1 MRTPV
6 LCMFAACAVACGSG
20 GPTDSANPGAPASV
34 TIAAGD
40 GQIAA
45 PGLAVTVNPAA
56 LVRDAA
62 GHPVPGVPVAFRV
75 DSGGG
80 TLASA
85 TATTGNNGVA
95 AAGEWRLGVGSNVV
109 IASVGTLP
117 PVRFRAEGRFGLTR
131 TLING
136 QVVGAGGGTLRYSQT
151 GDALNGLE
159 IKVPANAYSRSTTWT
174 VSADSTVPVPLP
186 ADFSQVG
193 PVLVIRNDQGYADS
207 LIALTVPM
215 RVSADDAVAPFF
227 FDAASG
233 TLEGVPLLAR
243 SDSSITFASRHF
255 SGSLMAIPGSAPGP
269 SGLRSAAG
277 VFNVFRTF
285 GAFSAVPPFGTI
297 KMVFIR
303 IPQSKLIGTFSST
316 FRPGQDDWEF
326 PNLGD
331 YQNPTHGNCEGMTA
345 TAIYYHYFFTSNGA
359 PPLFGRFD
367 HFPTNDWD
375 NVRGVHLVG
384 AVQSD
389 YVAIFS
395 SVKAQQ
401 DAIGDIAERNGESPE
416 ALASTWILLNLK
428 LTRRPLL
435 VGVHGGTAHHG
446 IVAYTATATA
456 GTVVVGIAN
465 PNHPGVAQT
474 LTFQGGNMVPQQF
487 ETIAGGQADVFTSA
501 TVFGVTSET
510 PLTSF
515 HSRWAEFLAGT
526 PGEDRLPPRAFEVYD
541 SVSATWS
548 ALTDTIR
555 LVSDTFTVRVRC
567 PSCPH
572 TFTSSFAGPDLIQV
586 VVQDQPGTTLIQ
598 QGFFPQIALS
608 EGAHSFFAR
617 ANALTQASGSAFLD
631 GRLFTVIKGKLRLF
645 PQSLSGKPDTVY
657 TFTLTSGGMGKPDSR
672 FVWDFGDGTAPAT
685 VVGDSVR
692 THAYT
697 AVGNYTVTVEMRDVG
712 NHLLGRSTSVVTIG
726 AGAKWRLT
734 SFQQISLTNTFPAS
748 HQPAA
753 PTWETAKTTNELRDS
768 ILARPAGAILEL
780 LAANTAHPQGFRRSD
795 EDPWHY
801 RAEPSTAAPAIYI
814 SFGRGAEV
822 LAEAV
827 AAVGS
832 GTSPTLP
839 AGSYPFSFVNSYTQ
853 TGTSVISY
861 SGAAANWVRR
871 ESTLIGPTCQ
881 GPVGMTGGSPYS
893 PARSYLVINATS
905 TPTGL
910 TGTIAFVTQF
920 AQIELQVLPTVCWWE
935 PMAEVRRTF
944 SFTATPTP

>member
-6 LCMFAACAVACGSG
+6 LCLFAAGAIACGSG
-20 GPTDSANPGAPASV
+20 APTGTASPGAPASV
-34 TIAAGD
+34 AIAAGD
-40 GQIAA
+40 GQIAE
-45 PGLAVTVNPAA
+45 PGIAVSVNPAA
-56 LVRDAA
+56 LVLDAA
-62 GHPVPGVPVAFRV
+62 GHPVPGVTVAFRV

-117 PVRFRAEGRFGLTR
+117 PVRFRAIGRFGLTR

-136 QVVGAGGGTLRYSQT
+136 QVVAAGGGTLRYTQP
-151 GDALNGLE
+151 GDPLSGLE
-159 IKVPANAYSRSTTWT
+159 IKVPAGAYPGSTTWT

-193 PVLVIRNDQGYADS
+193 PVLVIGNERGYADN

-215 RVSADDAVAPFF
+215 RISADDAVAPFF

-243 SDSSITFASRHF
+243 SDSNITFASRHF

-269 SGLRSAAG
+269 AGLRSAAS
-277 VFNVFRTF
+277 VFNVFS
-285 GAFSAVPPFGTI
+285 AFSAVPAVGTI

-303 IPQSKLIGTFSST
+303 IPQSKLIGTFSSS

-331 YQNPTHGNCEGMTA
+331 YQNSTGNCEGMTA
-345 TAIYYHYFFTSNGA
+345 TEIYYHYFFRSAGA
-359 PPLFGRFD
+359 PALSGRFD

-375 NVRGVHLVG
+375 NERGVHLVG

-389 YVAIFS
+389 YVALLPL
-395 SVKAQQ
+395 VKAQQ
-401 DAIGDIAERNGESPE
+401 DAIGAIAQNNGETPE

-428 LTRRPLL
+428 LTRRPLM
-435 VGVHGGTAHHG
+435 VGVHGQGGHHA
-446 IVAYTATATA
+446 IVAYQATATA
-456 GTVVVGIAN
+456 GTVVVGVAN

-487 ETIAGGQADVFTSA
+487 ETIAGGQADVFTNA

-526 PGEDRLPPRAFEVYD
+526 PGEDRLPTRFFEVYD
-541 SVSATWS
+541 SVSATWGT
-548 ALTDTIR
+548 LPETVR
-555 LVSDTFTVRVRC
+555 LVADTLLLRVRC

-572 TFTSSFAGPDLIQV
+572 TFENSVAGADLIQMV
-586 VVQDQPGTTLIQ
+586 LQDQPGTTLIQ
-598 QGFFPQIALS
+598 QGFFAHVAMS
-608 EGAHSFFAR
+608 EGTRSFFVR

-631 GRLFTVIKGKLRLF
+631 GRLFTVVKGKLRLF
-645 PQSLSGKPDTVY
+645 PQSLSGRPDTTY
-657 TFTLTSGGMGKPDSR
+657 TFTLTHGGLAKPDSR
-672 FVWDFGDGTAPAT
+672 FVWDFGDGTPPQT
-685 VVGDSVR
+685 VIGDSLR
-692 THAYT
+692 THVYT
-697 AVGNYTVTVEMRDVG
+697 AIGNYTVTVELRDVS
-712 NHLLGRSTSVVTIG
+712 NHLVGRTTSVVAIG

-734 SFQQISLTNTFPAS
+734 SFQQISLTNTFPDN

-753 PTWETAKTTNELRDS
+753 PAWEKATTTNELRDS

-780 LAANTAHPQGFRRSD
+780 LAPNSAHPQGFRRPD
-795 EDPWHY
+795 EYQYVY
-801 RAEPSTAAPAIYI
+801 RAETPTDAPAIYL
-814 SFGRGAEV
+814 SYGRGV
-822 LAEAV
+822 GLLAEAV

-839 AGSYPFSFVNSYTQ
+839 AASYPFSFMNSYNK
-853 TGTSVISY
+853 TGTGVISY
-861 SGAAANWVRR
+861 SGTAANWVMRAQ
-871 ESTLIGPTCQ
+871 TLVSPACQ
-881 GPVGMTGGSPYS
+881 GPAGMIGGSPYS
-893 PARSYLVINATS
+893 LARSYLVFNATS

-920 AQIELQVLPTVCWWE
+920 EMIEIQWWPTVCWWE
-935 PMAEVRRTF
+935 PGAEVRRTF